1 MKKQNFQSKAAQVIN
16 KAQNV
21 EPFSTEKM
29 PYVADKSVKLDD
41 SSIQL
46 RAYQI
51 HQEKGGSAMENWQE
65 AEEALRNRT

>member
-1 MKKQNFQSKAAQVIN
+1 MKKQNLQNKAAQVIN

-21 EPFSTEKM
+21 EPFYTEKM
-29 PYVADKSVKLDD
+29 PYVADKLVKLDD

-51 HQEKGGSAMENWQE
+51 HQEKGGSAMDNWQE
-65 AEEALRNRT
+65 AEQALRN